1 MNSLSPLAQHY
12 VEGFE
17 QALENLPG
25 ADDRSISTLRK
36 AGIDKFSVLDFPTKR
51 IEEWRFTNLAR
62 LTKGG
67 PEEDQPSTP
76 SLQQDSFDA
85 AYEMVFVNGHFS
97 LEKSNLDSLPEGVH
111 LAPLS
116 QALGNG
122 AVFFLDEAEN
132 RSLMALNTAYM
143 QDGAC
148 LYVDENVS
156 VPGILK
162 IRYETDGDEGENI
175 HLRNR
180 ISMSSGA
187 ELTILE
193 EFEGHGTYFMNP
205 VTLLSLEEG
214 AKLNH
219 YRFQNESQSA
229 FHVSLTDG
237 EIAKGAEYK
246 NFTLSVGARLSRN
259 ELKTSILGEEALSKL
274 DGAYLIDGHQHC
286 DTTTLTEH
294 KHAGNVSE
302 QVYKGVLAGKS
313 HGVFQGKI
321 HIFPDA
327 QQVNGD
333 QLSKALL
340 LSDDAQIDCKPE
352 LEIYADDVKC
362 SHGATSGELDDDAL
376 FYMQARGIPTDE
388 ARKMLVGAFLGDV
401 LEEIGNDTIKEYF
414 TKLSTA
420 WLERV

>member
-12 VEGFE
+12 VEGFD

-25 ADDRSISTLRK
+25 AGDRSVSTLRQ
-36 AGIDKFSVLDFPTKR
+36 AGIDKFSALDFPGKR
-51 IEEWRFTNLAR
+51 LEEWRFTNLAR
-62 LTKGG
+62 LIKGDTD
-67 PEEDQPSTP
+67 EDQPTVP
-76 SLQQDSFDA
+76 SLQHETFA
-85 AYEMVFVNGHFS
+85 ADYEMVFVNGHFS
-97 LEKSNLDSLPEGVH
+97 YEKSCLENLPEGVH
-111 LAPLS
+111 LVPFS
-116 QALGNG
+116 EALGNG
-122 AVFFLDEAEN
+122 AVFFLDEEEE
-132 RSLMALNTAYM
+132 RSFMALNTAYM

-148 LYVDENVS
+148 LHVGDNVV
-156 VPGILK
+156 VPGVLK
-162 IRYETDGDEGENI
+162 IRYETDGNEGENI

-193 EFEGHGTYFMNP
+193 EFEGTGTYFLNP

-219 YRFQNESQSA
+219 YRLQNESQSA
-229 FHVSLTDG
+229 FHISLTDG

-274 DGAYLIDGHQHC
+274 DGAYLIDGKQHC

-294 KHAGNVSE
+294 KHSGNVSE

-388 ARKMLVGAFLGDV
+388 ARKMLVAAFLGDV
-401 LEEIGNDTIKEYF
+401 LEEISNDTIKEYF
-414 TKLSTA
+414 TNLSAA